1 MVLVSANY
9 PDPYYNGVDG
19 SRYSYGRSRPTD
31 RIKKQIFEATTDNPY
46 RSQHY
51 LRSVIK
57 SSLDKLKTCNITLS
71 DGSHESVEVIYA
83 RPDRAVAKMKKSR
96 NLKLPM
102 MSFDIINIQ
111 PSETRQ
117 RPNFNLEYWT
127 IKSIKT
133 GRYSRVAALA
143 PKAVDLEAKVHLW
156 AKNNSDL
163 YQMLEYI
170 TAQFNPH
177 MRVSTDLNV
186 YTHAFIESISD
197 IGQVDLGDRE
207 DKVLRKTVNLNI
219 EGYIPSQKYTIQSN
233 GEIEQFYYRIVFIE
247 DASVET
253 LLKDG
258 LIDTAD
264 EADTLCRLVG
274 PGGAYLVGPGGA
286 FLLGTC

>member
-1 MVLVSANY
+1 
-9 PDPYYNGVDG
+9 
-19 SRYSYGRSRPTD
+19 
-31 RIKKQIFEATTDNPY
+31 
-46 RSQHY
+46 
-51 LRSVIK
+51 
-57 SSLDKLKTCNITLS
+57 
-71 DGSHESVEVIYA
+71 
-83 RPDRAVAKMKKSR
+83 MKKSR